1 MPAKKKGLT
10 RLFALAATLLC
21 GPAFAVRWTT
31 YGFDLER
38 SRFNPAEHR
47 ISRTSVGRLAVRW
60 FFPTGA
66 PVSASPSVV
75 HGTVYVGSWNGTMYA
90 LEASSGRMRWM
101 FNIADPHPEDR
112 SGFPG
117 IQSSATV
124 SHGKVY
130 FGAADA
136 NVYALSAR
144 NGTVAWKVSLGDPD
158 TAVEGAHVWSSPAVF
173 DGTVYVGKAS
183 HIDAPCVRGAVF
195 ALDAA
200 TGAQKW
206 RFNVLPDEVCASDTR
221 RPCGTDADCP
231 GSRCVPLLVC
241 RAGTG
246 PQLQSQLCASNADC
260 TAPATCQ
267 GPLGGAVVSSP
278 AVDTERRVVYVAT
291 GDCVRFGA
299 TGLANAIIALDADSG
314 ALRWAFHPLPPA
326 DLRDFDFIASPNIFR
341 ARRGGVTR
349 RLIGAR
355 GQGRHL
361 LRRRPGYGRARVA
374 GGRGAGH
381 PEPLRRLQRLDGRG
395 LRQHLCCNVLRPAV
409 YVRHPRLRR
418 EPRLGVSGDGMPG
431 VQLRPS
437 GGGQWPGGDRR
448 QRWPVARLQCAD
460 RCRPREDRPR
470 RRDLIGA
477 GDRERRVFVGAGT
490 GYFGTNQKQGVYAL
504 APAP

>member
-1 MPAKKKGLT
+1 
-10 RLFALAATLLC
+10 
-21 GPAFAVRWTT
+21 
-31 YGFDLER
+31 
-38 SRFNPAEHR
+38 
-47 ISRTSVGRLAVRW
+47 
-60 FFPTGA
+60 
-66 PVSASPSVV
+66 
-75 HGTVYVGSWNGTMYA
+75 
-90 LEASSGRMRWM
+90 
-101 FNIADPHPEDR
+101 
-112 SGFPG
+112 
-117 IQSSATV
+117 
-124 SHGKVY
+124 VY

-183 HIDAPCVRGAVF
+183 HIDAPCVRGAVV

-221 RPCGTDADCP
+221 RPCATDADCP

-278 AVDTERRVVYVAT
+278 AVDTARRVVYVAT
-291 GDCVRFGA
+291 GDCVQFGA

-349 RLIGAR
+349 RLIGA
-355 GQGRHL
+355 GSKDGNYYAVDQDTGALVWQAAATPGIPNLFGGFNASTGAAFGNIYAATFSGPPFTFAIHGFDGSPAWTCPETECQVFSFGPPAEANGLVVMGDSAGL
-361 LRRRPGYGRARVA
+361 LRAFNARTGAVLA
-374 GGRGAGH
+374 KIDLGGGISSG
-381 PEPLRRLQRLDGRG
+381 
-395 LRQHLCCNVLRPAV
+395 PAI
-409 YVRHPRLRR
+409 
-418 EPRLGVSGDGMPG
+418 VSG
-431 VQLRPS
+431 
-437 GGGQWPGGDRR
+437 
-448 QRWPVARLQCAD
+448 
-460 RCRPREDRPR
+460 
-470 RRDLIGA
+470 
-477 GDRERRVFVGAGT
+477 RVFVGAGT
-490 GYFGTNQKQGVYAL
+490 GSFGTNEKQGVYAL